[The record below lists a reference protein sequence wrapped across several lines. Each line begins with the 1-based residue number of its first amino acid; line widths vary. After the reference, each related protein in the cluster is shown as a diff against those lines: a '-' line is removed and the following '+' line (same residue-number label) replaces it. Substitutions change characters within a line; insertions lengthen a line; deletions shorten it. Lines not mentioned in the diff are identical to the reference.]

1 MAGMGRLHTLLT
13 PGQAAPAPDFDTP
26 FEMLSACHDRVR
38 RSLDLLQRLRVHWRQ
53 HGADAQARGAAADV
67 WRYFELAAPQHHLDE
82 ERHVI
87 PRLLASGDAARMA
100 AAQRMLDDHA
110 LFRTLWATLGPALAA
125 LRDGAEPA
133 AGWEEAAH
141 TFITRH
147 TDADG
152 HLALEDGLAFPAAL
166 AATPEADWP
175 AIGAEMAARR
185 RPAG

>member
-1 MAGMGRLHTLLT
+1 MARLHTLLA
-13 PGQAAPAPDFDTP
+13 PGQAVPAPDFDTP

-38 RSLDLLQRLRVHWRQ
+38 RSLDLLQRLLAHWRQ

-82 ERHVI
+82 EHHVI
-87 PRLLASGDAARMA
+87 PRLLASSDAALVA
-100 AAQRMLDDHA
+100 AAQRMRADHER
-110 LFRTLWATLGPALAA
+110 FRALWATLGPALAA
-125 LRDGAEPA
+125 LRDGQAPA
-133 AGWEEAAH
+133 AGWVEVAQE
-141 TFITRH
+141 FIARH

-166 AATPEADWP
+166 HATPEVDWP

-185 RPAG
+185 RPGT